1 MCARVLCVGY
11 APQSMPLPNSVD
23 TGRATLPSIP
33 APLTYAC
40 TRSANSCA
48 NDLLSVATICFFA
61 KANLLLICAPLPPE
75 HMAECCANSLMICC
89 VLTPKRPNDSCT
101 NGTDVVYFSA
111 THEMHR

>member
-1 MCARVLCVGY
+1 MCASGLCMGY
-11 APQSMPLPNSVD
+11 APQSMPVLKSVD

-48 NDLLSVATICFFA
+48 SDLLSVATICFFA

-75 HMAECCANSLMICC
+75 HMAECCASSLINCC
-89 VLTPKRPNDSCT
+89 VLTPRRPYDSCT
-101 NGTDVVYFSA
+101 NGTNAHELPSA
-111 THEMHR
+111 PS